1 MEAGPEL
8 CQQLH
13 VCASACVCVCV
24 YVCVFLCSFLFLVW
38 AGSEVAGCITARC
51 AVLCAQHLCPTA

>member
-8 CQQLH
+8 CYQVH
-13 VCASACVCVCV
+13 VHVRLCVCVCS
-24 YVCVFLCSFLFLVW
+24 FLCLW
-38 AGSEVAGCITARC
+38 AGAEVVGCVTARC